1 MMYDWSQGE
10 GRGGGGEDR
19 RGEGRGEE
27 ERGGERREEGERRGG
42 EERGG
47 EERGGEGRWLVMSA
61 IVTSKALAKTTI
73 CLSAVYC
80 ACDAGSPINV
90 CQ

>member
-1 MMYDWSQGE
+1 MTGAKEKGGEGVGRIEE
-10 GRGGGGEDR
+10 GRGG
-19 RGEGRGEE
+19 EG
-27 ERGGERREEGERRGG
+27 
-42 EERGG
+42 
-47 EERGGEGRWLVMSA
+47 RGGEGRWLVMSA

-80 ACDAGSPINV
+80 VCDVGSPINV